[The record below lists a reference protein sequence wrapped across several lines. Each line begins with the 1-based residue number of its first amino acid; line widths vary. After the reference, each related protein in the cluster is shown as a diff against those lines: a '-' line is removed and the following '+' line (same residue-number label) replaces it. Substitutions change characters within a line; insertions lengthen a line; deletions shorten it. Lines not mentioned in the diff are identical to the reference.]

1 MEFKTLNNGVKI
13 PMLGLGVF
21 RINDPTECE
30 EAVYQAIKA
39 GYRFIDTATAY
50 QNEAAV
56 GRGIKR
62 SGIDRKELFISTKL
76 WITDTNYEGAKR
88 GLNNSLR
95 RLGLDYI
102 DLYTIHQPY
111 NDYYGAWRAMEEL
124 YEAGKIRALG
134 VDNFR
139 QDRLADFIEFN
150 KIKPQVNLLETHPFY
165 QRQAET
171 DFLKSENILQIAW
184 SPFAAGQFGI
194 FTDQTLIKI
203 AKNHGKS
210 VGQVVLRWLMQRDI
224 AAIPKTSHISRMK
237 ENLDIFDFELNN
249 DEMNSIGE
257 LEQGKTV
264 AGNRETAKE
273 VREFFDAFSQ
283 LNTDE

>member
-210 VGQVVLRWLMQRDI
+210 VGQVVLRWLMQRGI

>member
-210 VGQVVLRWLMQRDI
+210 VGQVVLRWLMQRGI

-273 VREFFDAFSQ
+273 VRDFFDAFSQ

>member
-184 SPFAAGQFGI
+184 APFAAGQFGI